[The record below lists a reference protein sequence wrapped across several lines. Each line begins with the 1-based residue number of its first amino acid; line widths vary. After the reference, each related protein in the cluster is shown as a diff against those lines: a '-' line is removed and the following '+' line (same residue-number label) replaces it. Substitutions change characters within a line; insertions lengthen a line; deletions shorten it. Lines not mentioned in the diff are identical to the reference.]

1 MKVIKDNMF
10 EKKKMLAQQAAIKK
24 ADADQVETNMRLAD
38 EQETTRQNEIAERGK
53 KIQRVM
59 DQMGDIVKDNGK
71 ELQKKQ
77 EREYIQQCIEKDDHA
92 HLQDIDRKNKD
103 RLKHQ
108 QLSQALQEQVSAKRM
123 KLDVDA
129 RANRSYMHRWTKQVE
144 DDNKERVGAE

>member
-108 QLSQALQEQVSAKRM
+108 QLS
-123 KLDVDA
+123 
-129 RANRSYMHRWTKQVE
+129 
-144 DDNKERVGAE
+144 